1 MKKYEMKIEDG
12 GRNMGSTAK
21 LVFGVIVALLGL
33 VFLARFS
40 PLTVVPAGHRGV
52 VTLFGKVDPQPLD
65 EGLHFVNPLCN
76 VVKIDVRVA
85 RADSEGE
92 AASRDLQIVHTAI
105 TLNYRINPEL
115 TSKLYQEVGP
125 GFEQKVIEPAVQEAF
140 KAVTAKYTAEELITK
155 REDVRHNIR
164 LLLSEKINARAVNA
178 LSLDEVSI
186 TNFRFS
192 QQFSQAIESKQEAEQ
207 LALKAQRDLER
218 IQIEAK
224 QRIAQ
229 AEAEAA
235 ALRVQKQEITPDL
248 IKLREIDAQIKAIE
262 KWNGVLPTTMAGGA
276 VPFLGLNGA
285 QAGR

>member
-1 MKKYEMKIEDG
+1 MKKYEMKLEDG
-12 GRNMGSTAK
+12 GRDMGTTGK
-21 LVFGVIVALLGL
+21 IVFGVIVAFLGL

-52 VTLFGKVDPQPLD
+52 VTLFGKVDPLPLD

-105 TLNYRINPEL
+105 TLNYRINPAL

-178 LSLDEVSI
+178 LALDEVSI

-192 QQFSQAIESKQEAEQ
+192 EQFSQAIESKQEAEQ

>member
-1 MKKYEMKIEDG
+1 
-12 GRNMGSTAK
+12 MGQAK
-21 LVFGVIVALLGL
+21 LIFGVILAILGL
-33 VFLARFS
+33 ALLARFS
-40 PLTVVPAGHRGV
+40 PFTVVPAGHRGV
-52 VTLFGKVDPQPLD
+52 VTLFGKVDPLPLG
-65 EGLHFVNPLCN
+65 EGLHLVNPLCN

-115 TSKLYQEVGP
+115 TAKLYQEVGP

-164 LLLSEKINARAVNA
+164 LLLAEKINARAVNA
-178 LSLDEVSI
+178 LALDEVSI

-192 QQFSQAIESKQEAEQ
+192 AQFSQAIESKQEAEQ

-262 KWNGVLPTTMAGGA
+262 KWNGVLPQTMAGGA
-276 VPFLGLNGA
+276 MPFLGLNGA

>member
-1 MKKYEMKIEDG
+1 MAQLKWIG
-12 GRNMGSTAK
+12 IVV
-21 LVFGVIVALLGL
+21 LVVVVAL
-33 VFLARFS
+33 FLARLS
-40 PLTVVPAGHRGV
+40 PFTVVPAGHRGV
-52 VTLFGKVDPQPLD
+52 VTLFGKVDPAPLD
-65 EGLHFVNPLCN
+65 EGLHLVNPLSN

-105 TLNYRINPEL
+105 TLNYRINPAL
-115 TSKLYQEVGP
+115 VARLYQEVGP

-178 LSLDEVSI
+178 LALDEVSI

-224 QRIAQ
+224 QRVAQ

-262 KWNGVLPTTMAGGA
+262 KWNGVLPQTMAGGA
-276 VPFLGLNGA
+276 MPFLGLAA
-285 QAGR
+285 QPASR